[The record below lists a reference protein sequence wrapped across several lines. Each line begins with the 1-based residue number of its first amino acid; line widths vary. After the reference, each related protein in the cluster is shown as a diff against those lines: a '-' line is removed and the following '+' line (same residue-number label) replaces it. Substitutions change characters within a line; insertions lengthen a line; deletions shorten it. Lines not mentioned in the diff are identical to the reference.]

1 MKQVWVLLQCRKTA
15 GKLGRTPTV
24 SQPARDLTR
33 LAEHQTT
40 FGSAWMLHGWQEEN
54 SCETSSCTAVDSRP
68 GSKTV
73 VSVQTLL
80 LLISSSEAFCQWFTC
95 SKSVAWALQE

>member
-1 MKQVWVLLQCRKTA
+1 MLFQCRKSA
-15 GKLGRTPTV
+15 GKLGRTPIAL
-24 SQPARDLTR
+24 QPARDLLR

-54 SCETSSCTAVDSRP
+54 SCETSSCTGVDSKP
-68 GSKTV
+68 GSKTA

-80 LLISSSEAFCQWFTC
+80 LLISSSEAVYQWFTC
-95 SKSVAWALQE
+95 SKSLAWAVQD